1 MDHDSSDSSDE
12 KVQYEDSQEEK
23 RHLFGRQN
31 PVHTALG
38 GGKRMYMSLSLYDY
52 LCDWMCYVCNT
63 KEIEYILCV
72 SCVCFCGQKRKGF
85 EDFSVLVQV

>member
-52 LCDWMCYVCNT
+52 LCD
-63 KEIEYILCV
+63 
-72 SCVCFCGQKRKGF
+72 
-85 EDFSVLVQV
+85 